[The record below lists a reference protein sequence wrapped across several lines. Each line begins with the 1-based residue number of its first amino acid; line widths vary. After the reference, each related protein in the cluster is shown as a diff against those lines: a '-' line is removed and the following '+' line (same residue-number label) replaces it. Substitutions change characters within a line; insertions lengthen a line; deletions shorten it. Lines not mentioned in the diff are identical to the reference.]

1 MEGCDVQFGV
11 GHFRRDS
18 EWCNKRGSDTLA
30 QIKLTEDKLNAV
42 EKELTDKEDKL
53 IAAKAAQDKA
63 IGTLILDNLDEQIPK
78 ERIILKLQKHFVLT
92 EEKSTR
98 YYEKYAIK

>member
-1 MEGCDVQFGV
+1 M
-11 GHFRRDS
+11 
-18 EWCNKRGSDTLA
+18 
-30 QIKLTEDKLNAV
+30 NAV

-98 YYEKYAIK
+98 YYEKDSSPFLACHMFYQDTHPCS